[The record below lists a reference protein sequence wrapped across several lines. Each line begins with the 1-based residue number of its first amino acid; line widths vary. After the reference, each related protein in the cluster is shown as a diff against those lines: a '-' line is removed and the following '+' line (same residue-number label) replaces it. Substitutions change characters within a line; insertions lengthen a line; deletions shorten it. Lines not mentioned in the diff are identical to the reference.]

1 MKHSND
7 PFSFLYDTDAS
18 CTIHSLGKLY
28 QPPARIES
36 EWQLVATVSKDGD
49 GHEVQVFECRLPA
62 QFYKLEVHGF
72 EVSTGSGRE
81 MGELIGKLAIE
92 IARGMIDIRK
102 ATK

>member
-1 MKHSND
+1 MKSTD

-18 CTIHSLGKLY
+18 HAIKSLGKLY
-28 QPPARIES
+28 RAPARIES
-36 EWQLVATVSKDGD
+36 EWQLVATVPKDGD
-49 GHEVQVFECRLPA
+49 GHTVRVYECRLPA
-62 QFYKLEVHGF
+62 TFYKLEVGGF

-92 IARGMIDIRK
+92 IARGMVEIRR